1 MTHALALSRGWGRG
15 QVEGLR
21 RPLDSHLPST
31 LTSEP
36 GYQEGLWVQ
45 SPLGESGAWREP
57 GLRGRPSP
65 QLLPG
70 DWGRRAQLEVPSA
83 RGSRD
88 FGKTWRVVDK
98 SPRLALI
105 D

>member
-1 MTHALALSRGWGRG
+1 MPGPIQGVGRG
-15 QVEGLR
+15 KAEGLR

-36 GYQEGLWVQ
+36 GYQEGPRVRC
-45 SPLGESGAWREP
+45 PLGVWCLEGARFEGAAKPKAPAWRP
-57 GLRGRPSP
+57 GKAG
-65 QLLPG
+65 
-70 DWGRRAQLEVPSA
+70 QLEVLPA

-88 FGKTWRVVDK
+88 VGKTWRVVDK
-98 SPRLALI
+98 SPRLALT